1 MSEGKIKSV
10 QQSSWGAR
18 SEYTIGG
25 NTNVV
30 SSPPEIKV
38 SPSLVQLNEFTHLA
52 SKSPKTEVRQQWP
65 SFPRS
70 MGSRGKGILVVSYG
84 NLPGVTF

>member
-1 MSEGKIKSV
+1 MSIGAKIMCDS
-10 QQSSWGAR
+10 QIGGRTAH
-18 SEYTIGG
+18 TMGG

-52 SKSPKTEVRQQWP
+52 SKSSETEVRQQRLF
-65 SFPRS
+65 FPTS
-70 MGSRGKGILVVSYG
+70 MGSREG
-84 NLPGVTF
+84 NGRQSW